1 MRAVARVFRWFSI
14 ALGLL
19 IVVLLA
25 AFGLVQTQPGKSWL
39 AKTIA
44 QSVSS
49 PDFAVTIQGLGGFV
63 PFGLKVERIDIG
75 DRDGPYLSLH
85 DFGLDISAAAL
96 LAGRLHILS
105 LRFAAIDMARS
116 STAPSTTPFTEY
128 LKVPRLP
135 VGVVLD
141 RLSIGRLAL
150 APPVLGDS
158 LVATVE
164 GSAQLAGE
172 TAQVALDVHRTDDS
186 AGNIILTMELAGE
199 PPVLKLQLAANEPT
213 GVLLDGVL
221 GRTDRAPLGLSVDGT
236 GPLADWHGRVAA
248 SAGTLAHFD
257 AGVTLAVTTQT
268 VLGLSGT
275 AALAPLL
282 PAEFAP
288 LVGDRIA
295 LSLHAIFADRIVV
308 DALSIEIAA
317 GKLTGDAAFGG
328 AENAVAA
335 HFRANV
341 PQLAPLEG
349 FLGSQLDGSA
359 SLSAAVTGTE
369 SRPALELNLLG
380 SGVRLGAAGADQIAA
395 KVSAKPSG
403 GLDSPDTRIELAAQG
418 RIEGIVTPEGVAVPR
433 ELGRDIDWSVT

>member
-39 AKTIA
+39 ERTIV

-49 PDFAVTIQGLGGFV
+49 PDFAVTMQGLDGFV
-63 PFGLKVERIDIG
+63 PFGLKVEQIDIA
-75 DRDGPYLSLH
+75 DRDGTYLTVH
-85 DFGLDISAAAL
+85 DFGLDISPAAL
-96 LAGRLHILS
+96 LAGRLHIRS

-164 GSAQLAGE
+164 GSARLAGE
-172 TAQVALDVHRTDDS
+172 TAQVALDIHRTDAS
-186 AGNIILTMELAGE
+186 AGNIVLAMELAGE
-199 PPVLKLQLAANEPT
+199 PPVLKLRLAASEPT

-221 GRTDRAPLGLSVDGT
+221 GRTDRAPLALSVDGT
-236 GPLADWHGRVAA
+236 GPLADWHGRVVA
-248 SAGTLAHFD
+248 SDGALAHVEAD
-257 AGVTLAVTTQT
+257 VTLAVTSQT

-275 AALAPLL
+275 ATLAPLL
-282 PAEFAP
+282 PTEFAP

-295 LSLHAIFADRIVV
+295 LSLHAIFTDRVVV
-308 DALSIEIAA
+308 DPMSITIAA

-328 AENAVAA
+328 AERPLQ
-335 HFRANV
+335 HFRTKCAGARAIERL
-341 PQLAPLEG
+341 PRLATQRLG
-349 FLGSQLDGSA
+349 FSRGCGNRHGEPDPPVEPRLSRGADPSSA
-359 SLSAAVTGTE
+359 SRSGPYRGGLQ
-369 SRPALELNLLG
+369 SRPA
-380 SGVRLGAAGADQIAA
+380 
-395 KVSAKPSG
+395 P
-403 GLDSPDTRIELAAQG
+403 
-418 RIEGIVTPEGVAVPR
+418 
-433 ELGRDIDWSVT
+433 

>member
-1 MRAVARVFRWFSI
+1 MRAAARLFRWLGI
-14 ALGLL
+14 VLGLL

-25 AFGLVQTQPGKSWL
+25 AFGLLHTQPGKSWL
-39 AKTIA
+39 ERTIV

-49 PDFAVTIQGLGGFV
+49 PDFAVTMQGLDGFV
-63 PFGLKVERIDIG
+63 PFGLKVEQIDIA
-75 DRDGPYLSLH
+75 DRDGTYLSFH

-96 LAGRLHILS
+96 LAGRLHIRS

-116 STAPSTTPFTEY
+116 STAPSTTPFTDY

-135 VGVVLD
+135 IGVVLD

-150 APPVLGDS
+150 APPVVGDS
-158 LVATVE
+158 LVATLE
-164 GSAQLAGE
+164 GSARLADE
-172 TAQVALDVHRTDDS
+172 TAQVALDIHRTDDS
-186 AGNIILTMELAGE
+186 AGNIVLAMELAGE
-199 PPVLKLQLAANEPT
+199 PPVLKLQLAASEPT

-221 GRTDRAPLGLSVDGT
+221 GRTDRAPLALSVNGA
-236 GPLADWHGRVAA
+236 GPLANWHGRVAA
-248 SAGTLAHFD
+248 SAGTLAHVEAD
-257 AGVTLAVTTQT
+257 VTLAVTSQT

-275 AALAPLL
+275 AGLAPLL

-295 LSLHAIFADRIVV
+295 LSLRATFADRIVV
-308 DALSIEIAA
+308 APLSIEIAA

-328 AENAVAA
+328 TEKTIEA

-341 PQLAPLEG
+341 PALSPLEG

-369 SRPALELNLLG
+369 SRPAVELDLSG
-380 SGVRLGAAGADQIAA
+380 SGIRFGSAGADQIAA
-395 KVSAKPSG
+395 KVSGKPTG
-403 GLDSPDTRIELAAQG
+403 GLDSPDTRIAFTAQG
-418 RIEGIVTPEGVAVPR
+418 RIG
-433 ELGRDIDWSVT
+433 

>member
-25 AFGLVQTQPGKSWL
+25 AFGLLQTQPGKSWL

-75 DRDGPYLSLH
+75 DRDGTYLSLH

-96 LAGRLHILS
+96 LAGRLHIRS

-116 STAPSTTPFTEY
+116 STAPSTTPFAEY

-141 RLSIGRLAL
+141 RLSIGQLAL

-164 GSAQLAGE
+164 GSARLAGE

-199 PPVLKLQLAANEPT
+199 PPVLKLQLAAREPT
-213 GVLLDGVL
+213 GMLLDRLL
-221 GRTDRAPLGLSVDGT
+221 GRTDRAPL
-236 GPLADWHGRVAA
+236 A
-248 SAGTLAHFD
+248 
-257 AGVTLAVTTQT
+257 
-268 VLGLSGT
+268 
-275 AALAPLL
+275 
-282 PAEFAP
+282 
-288 LVGDRIA
+288 
-295 LSLHAIFADRIVV
+295 
-308 DALSIEIAA
+308 
-317 GKLTGDAAFGG
+317 
-328 AENAVAA
+328 
-335 HFRANV
+335 
-341 PQLAPLEG
+341 
-349 FLGSQLDGSA
+349 
-359 SLSAAVTGTE
+359 
-369 SRPALELNLLG
+369 
-380 SGVRLGAAGADQIAA
+380 
-395 KVSAKPSG
+395 
-403 GLDSPDTRIELAAQG
+403 
-418 RIEGIVTPEGVAVPR
+418 
-433 ELGRDIDWSVT
+433 